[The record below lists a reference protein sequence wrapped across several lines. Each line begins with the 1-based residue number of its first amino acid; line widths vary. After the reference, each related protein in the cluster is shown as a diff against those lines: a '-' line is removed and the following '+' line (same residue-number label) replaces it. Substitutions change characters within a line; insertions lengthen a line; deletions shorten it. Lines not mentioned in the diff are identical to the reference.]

1 MKILISICLLI
12 SAGLTS
18 YAQEVLKGRVLDMDN
33 APVAYANVALL
44 SKADSTVVS
53 GTITAEDGAF
63 SIATADDA
71 VLMVAM
77 LGYETVYLTPS
88 EDMVIILKEDSAL
101 LEGAVATGMMV
112 KTRVTANSM
121 VTEIQGTVLGN
132 SGTVLEMLGKVPGMI
147 SKGDGL
153 EVLGKGSPVI
163 YINGRKLNDMNELK
177 QMRSE
182 DVQNVEVIN
191 NPGSQYDATVSAV
204 VRIRTMRHE
213 GEGFGF
219 DLNAANNQDLING
232 VSDPS
237 ATMNLRYRFKNLDL
251 FGSVNYWKWDQ
262 ISTYY
267 DYVKMFTDKSSYIVE
282 DCVANDHFYSSGL
295 NYNLGF
301 NWQLSDNHSVGARVV
316 MRETVDAGTYYSSI
330 TDILRHDGS
339 SGPVSS
345 VNESFQDE
353 KRNSPYDWEGN
364 LYYSGQFGRLG
375 VNFNADYLSNRK
387 DMFCNISD
395 VIDAGEQVDMFQEG
409 VTTSSLAAAK
419 LVLTYPVWKG
429 QLEAGAE
436 ATFVE
441 RGSSYSITN
450 YPLPASDSKVNENN
464 ISAFVSYGF
473 MLPKFGAVSA
483 GLRYEHVGF
492 DYMDLLDDGNCM
504 KRYQDEFFP
513 SISWSGQ
520 FGPVQTSMAYS
531 LRTSRPGYDFL
542 SDRIK
547 YINSFTLMQGDPKL
561 KNERKQE
568 VGMNA
573 RYRWLTL
580 SVSYER
586 IDNALTQMFN
596 IYGKDNMLLV
606 KRSNI
611 PDPVRNLIIFL
622 SANPTWGVYSPGWS
636 AGMQKPWTHIEFDD
650 PRAESGKVNVSYT
663 KPMFFLTFNNA
674 FRFRHSWQVEAN
686 MNIRT
691 KGDNLNFRMT
701 STAYNLGIVVQKCWL
716 KNDALC
722 LRISLQDVLKRSLQ
736 DTYSDAGFLIHTET
750 PIRNNHRLD
759 VSLRYTFNASK
770 SRYKGTGAGKDAQ
783 NRM

>member
-18 YAQEVLKGRVLDMDN
+18 YAQEVLKGRVMDMEN
-33 APVAYANVALL
+33 RPVAYANVALL

-53 GTITAEDGAF
+53 GTITGDDGTFAM
-63 SIATADDA
+63 ATADDA

>member
-18 YAQEVLKGRVLDMDN
+18 YAQEVLKGRVMDVEN
-33 APVAYANVALL
+33 RPVAYANVALL

-53 GTITAEDGAF
+53 GTITGDDGTFA
-63 SIATADDA
+63 IAADDDGI
-71 VLMVAM
+71 LMVAM
-77 LGYETVYLTPS
+77 LGYETMYIMPS
-88 EDMVIILKEDSAL
+88 EGMTVTLKEDSTM
-101 LEGAVATGMMV
+101 LEGAVSTGMMV
-112 KTRVTANSM
+112 KTKVTANSM
-121 VTEIQGTVLGN
+121 MTEIQGTVLGN

-147 SKGDGL
+147 SKGDEL

-163 YINGRKLNDMNELK
+163 YINGRKLHDMNELK

-191 NPGSQYDATVSAV
+191 NPGAQYDATVSAV

-219 DLNAANNQDLING
+219 DLNAANNQDLQNG

-345 VNESFQDE
+345 INESFQDE

-387 DMFCNISD
+387 DMSCNISD

-429 QLEAGAE
+429 QLEAGTE
-436 ATFVE
+436 ATSVE

-473 MLPKFGAVSA
+473 TLPKFGAVSA

-492 DYMDLLDDGNCM
+492 DYMDLLDGGNSM

-520 FGPVQTSMAYS
+520 FGPVQTSLAYS
-531 LRTSRPGYDFL
+531 LRTSRPSYDFL

-650 PRAESGKVNVSYT
+650 PRTESGKVNVSYT

-686 MNIRT
+686 MNITT

-701 STAYNLGIVVQKCWL
+701 STAYNLGFVVQKCWL

>member
-18 YAQEVLKGRVLDMDN
+18 YAQEVLKGRVVDASDV
-33 APVAYANVALL
+33 PVAYANVALL
-44 SKADSTVVS
+44 AKADSTVTS

-63 SIATADDA
+63 TIPSAEDGI
-71 VLMVAM
+71 LMVSM
-77 LGYETVYLTPS
+77 LGYETMYLTPS
-88 EDMVIILKEDSAL
+88 EDMTIILKEDSTM
-101 LEGAVATGMMV
+101 LEGAVSTGMMV

-147 SKGDGL
+147 SKGNEL
-153 EVLGKGSPVI
+153 EVIGKGAPVI
-163 YINGRKLNDMNELK
+163 YMNGRKLHDMNELK

-182 DVQNVEVIN
+182 DVQSVEVIN
-191 NPGSQYDATVSAV
+191 NPGAQYDATVSAV
-204 VRIRTMRHE
+204 VRIRTIRRE

-219 DLNAANNQDLING
+219 DLNAANNQDLQNG

-237 ATMNLRYRFKNLDL
+237 ATMNLRYRFRNLDL

-262 ISTYY
+262 ISIYY
-267 DYVKMFTDKSSYIVE
+267 DYVKMFTDKNSYIVE

-295 NYNLGF
+295 DYNLGF
-301 NWQLSDNHSVGARVV
+301 SWQLSDNHSVGARIV
-316 MRETVDAGTYYSSI
+316 RRTTVDAGTYYSST
-330 TDILRHDGS
+330 TDILRYNES
-339 SGPVSS
+339 SGLVSS
-345 VNESFQDE
+345 LNESFQDE

-387 DMFCNISD
+387 DMVCDISD
-395 VIDAGEQVDMFQEG
+395 IIDAGELVHMFQEG

-436 ATFVE
+436 ATAVE

-450 YPLPASDSKVNENN
+450 YPLPESDSKVNENN
-464 ISAFVSYGF
+464 FSAFAAYGF
-473 MLPKFGAVSA
+473 SIPKFGSVSA

-492 DYMDLLDDGNCM
+492 NYMDLLDDGNSM

-520 FGPVQTSMAYS
+520 FGPVHASLAYS

-573 RYRWLTL
+573 RYRWLNL

-611 PDPVRNLIIFL
+611 PQPVRNLLVFL

-636 AGMQKPWTHIEFDD
+636 AGMQKPWTRIEFND
-650 PRAESGKVNVSYT
+650 PRADSGKVNVFYT
-663 KPMFFLTFNNA
+663 RPMFFLTFNNA
-674 FRFRHSWQVEAN
+674 FRFKHSWQVEAN

-701 STAYNLGIVVQKCWL
+701 SNAYDLGFVVQKCWL

-750 PIRNNHRLD
+750 PVRNNHRLD

-783 NRM
+783 SRM

>member
-1 MKILISICLLI
+1 MKIFISICLLI

-18 YAQEVLKGRVLDMDN
+18 YAQEVLKGRVLDEEDK
-33 APVAYANVALL
+33 PVAYANVALL
-44 SKADSTVVS
+44 AKADSTVTS
-53 GTITAEDGAF
+53 GTITAEDGTFTIPSAEDG
-63 SIATADDA
+63 I
-71 VLMVAM
+71 LMVSM
-77 LGYETVYLTPS
+77 LGYETMYLTPS
-88 EDMVIILKEDSAL
+88 EDMTVILKEDSTM

-112 KTRVTANSM
+112 KTRITSDSM

-132 SGTVLEMLGKVPGMI
+132 SGTVLEMLGKVPGMLA
-147 SKGDGL
+147 KGNEL
-153 EVLGKGSPVI
+153 EVIGKGAPVI
-163 YINGRKLNDMNELK
+163 YINGRKLHDMNELK

-182 DVQNVEVIN
+182 DVQSVEVIN
-191 NPGSQYDATVSAV
+191 NPGAQYDATVSAV
-204 VRIRTMRHE
+204 VRIKTLRRE

-219 DLNAANNQDLING
+219 DLNAANNQDLQNG

-251 FGSVNYWKWDQ
+251 FGSVNYWKWDE

-267 DYVKMFTDKSSYIVE
+267 DYVKMFTDKSIYIVE

-295 NYNLGF
+295 DYNLGF
-301 NWQLSDNHSVGARVV
+301 SWQLSDNHSVGARVV
-316 MRETVDAGTYYSSI
+316 MRRTVDAGTYYSSV
-330 TDILRHDGS
+330 TDILRHDES
-339 SGPVSS
+339 SGSVSS

-364 LYYSGQFGRLG
+364 LYYSGQLG
-375 VNFNADYLSNRK
+375 KLGISFNADYLSNRK
-387 DMFCNISD
+387 DMVCDISD
-395 VIDAGEQVDMFQEG
+395 IIDAGEQVHMFQEG

-419 LVLTYPVWKG
+419 LVLTCPVWLG

-436 ATFVE
+436 ATAVE

-464 ISAFVSYGF
+464 FSAFAAYGF
-473 MLPKFGAVSA
+473 SIPKFGSVSA

-492 DYMDLLDDGNCM
+492 DYMDLLDDGNSM

-520 FGPVQTSMAYS
+520 FGPVHASLAYS

-573 RYRWLTL
+573 RYRWLNL

-611 PDPVRNLIIFL
+611 PQPVRNLLVFL

-636 AGMQKPWTHIEFDD
+636 AGMQKPWTRIWFDD

-663 KPMFFLTFNNA
+663 RPMFFLTFNNA

-701 STAYNLGIVVQKCWL
+701 SNAYDLGFVVQKCWL

-722 LRISLQDVLKRSLQ
+722 LRVSLQDVLKCSLQ

-783 NRM
+783 SRM

>member
-18 YAQEVLKGRVLDMDN
+18 YAQEVLKGRVLDVEN
-33 APVAYANVALL
+33 NPVAYANVALL
-44 SKADSTVVS
+44 SKVDSTIVS
-53 GTITAEDGAF
+53 GTITGEDGTFA
-63 SIATADDA
+63 IAADDDGI
-71 VLMVAM
+71 LMVAM
-77 LGYETVYLTPS
+77 LGYETMYIMPS
-88 EDMVIILKEDSAL
+88 EGMTVTLKEDSTML
-101 LEGAVATGMMV
+101 DGAVSTGMMV
-112 KTRVTANSM
+112 KTKVTANSM
-121 VTEIQGTVLGN
+121 VTEIHGTVLGN

-147 SKGDGL
+147 SKGDEL

-191 NPGSQYDATVSAV
+191 NPGAQYDATVSAV

-345 VNESFQDE
+345 INESFQDE

-375 VNFNADYLSNRK
+375 VNFNADYFSNRK

-419 LVLTYPVWKG
+419 LVLTYPIWKG

-492 DYMDLLDDGNCM
+492 DYTDILDGGNSM

-686 MNIRT
+686 MNITT

-701 STAYNLGIVVQKCWL
+701 STAYNLGFVVQKCWL

-759 VSLRYTFNASK
+759 ISLRYTFNASK

-783 NRM
+783 SRM